1 MVRRE
6 ALDVPAAIWEFN
18 KVTQQAAKACGMDY
32 IVLWNAS
39 LPKAYIRYAQGDK
52 LKPGDIILTH
62 WRPDLYKHL
71 PRALKDIQQRG
82 SRSQLCRTTFLVA
95 RSSGTGAAVCHP
107 IRRECAKLTG
117 NIPSTLLD

>member
-1 MVRRE
+1 
-6 ALDVPAAIWEFN
+6 
-18 KVTQQAAKACGMDY
+18 MDY

-71 PRALKDIQQRG
+71 PRALKDIQQQGFKVAALQDYLPR
-82 SRSQLCRTTFLVA
+82 RTQ
-95 RSSGTGAAVCHP
+95 
-107 IRRECAKLTG
+107 
-117 NIPSTLLD
+117 